1 MRRALCRL
9 ASLLGALGALAATPL
24 AAAAQQADS
33 DACRSRGAV
42 AARPDLV
49 STRGA
54 GPSAVDTS
62 FHIAVERRRWAVH
75 AVERGAEVAAGVTSS
90 APWHACVGAWVTMD
104 RADVEIQD
112 AYGQVHIRASLAPL
126 MRVLGRWRPGPG
138 NEP

>member
-1 MRRALCRL
+1 MRPALCRL
-9 ASLLGALGALAATPL
+9 ASLLGALAATPL

-33 DACRSRGAV
+33 DACGSRGAV
-42 AARPDLV
+42 AVRPELV

-54 GPSAVDTS
+54 GPLAVDTS
-62 FHIAVERRRWAVH
+62 FQIAVERRRWAVQ
-75 AVERGAEVAAGVTSS
+75 AVERGAEVAADVAPS

-104 RADVEIQD
+104 RAEVEIQD
-112 AYGQVHIRASLAPL
+112 AYGQVHIRASLEPL